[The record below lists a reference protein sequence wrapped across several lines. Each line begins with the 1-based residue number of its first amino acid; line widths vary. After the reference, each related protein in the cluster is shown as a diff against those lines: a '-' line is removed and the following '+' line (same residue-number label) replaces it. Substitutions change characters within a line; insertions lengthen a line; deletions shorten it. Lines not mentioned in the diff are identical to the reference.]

1 MDVYVERTIN
11 RSAAEVFEFF
21 SDASNNP
28 SWQKGMKSCTWTSDG
43 AIGVGSTY
51 DQEAEFMGRP
61 VRSTFEVTAFEPGHK
76 IAIATVKSSFPI
88 QVTRSVDDLGDGRS
102 RVQAHISGGPGG
114 VMKLLSPLTNMMA
127 RRSIEADYDRL
138 VQHLSRF

>member
-1 MDVYVERTIN
+1 MDVHVERTIN
-11 RSAAEVFEFF
+11 RPSAEVFEFF
-21 SDASNNP
+21 SDSSNNP

-43 AIGVGSTY
+43 PIGVGSTY

-61 VRSTFEVTAFEPGHK
+61 VRSTFEVTGFESGRK

-88 QVTRSVDDLGDGRS
+88 QVTRTVDDLGDGRS
-102 RVQAHISGGPGG
+102 RVHAHISGGPGG
-114 VMKLLSPLTNMMA
+114 VMKLLGPLTNMMA

-138 VQHLSRF
+138 VEHLS